1 MEDLSVYLENSCLKR
16 NHIQVICVIKT
27 RTSEILKKEDIGRSC
42 WKKVIGVAKISLADK
57 QMRKWRMILIYPEYQ
72 SVSGYSLHTIK
83 QAKEPIGRFPTR
95 IPLFPAEALP
105 PAAEL
110 RLKKEHWAN
119 LLPATQTRR
128 PA

>member
-57 QMRKWRMILIYPEYQ
+57 QMRKCRTILIYPEYQ
-72 SVSGYSLHTIK
+72 SV
-83 QAKEPIGRFPTR
+83 
-95 IPLFPAEALP
+95 
-105 PAAEL
+105 
-110 RLKKEHWAN
+110 
-119 LLPATQTRR
+119 
-128 PA
+128 

>member
-57 QMRKWRMILIYPEYQ
+57 QMRKCRTILIYPEYQ

-95 IPLFPAEALP
+95 MP
-105 PAAEL
+105 PAAGL
-110 RLKKEHWAN
+110 RLKKEYWAN